1 MTVQLDIPD
10 SLLQKAQDMAA
21 QQKVSVDQ
29 FITTA
34 LAEQISAASRP
45 SIAERARRVDWDK
58 VDKILARVPD
68 VPPLPGDE
76 R

>member
-1 MTVQLDIPD
+1 MTLELNIPD
-10 SLLQKAQDMAA
+10 ALVQKAQEMAA
-21 QQKVSVDQ
+21 RQKMSVEQ
-29 FITTA
+29 FIATA
-34 LAEQISAASRP
+34 LEEQISAANRP

-68 VPPLPGDE
+68 VPPLPGDG

>member
-21 QQKVSVDQ
+21 RQKVSVDQ

-34 LAEQISAASRP
+34 LAEQISAAGRP

>member
-1 MTVQLDIPD
+1 LI
-10 SLLQKAQDMAA
+10 QKALETVAR
-21 QQKVSVDQ
+21 QKVSMDQ

-34 LAEQISAASRP
+34 LAVQISAARHP
-45 SIAERARRVDWDK
+45 GIADRARRVDWDK

>member
-1 MTVQLDIPD
+1 MTVQLDIPE
-10 SLLQKAQDMAA
+10 SLVQEAKKLAA

-29 FITTA
+29 LVANA
-34 LAEQISAASRP
+34 LTHQISAASRP
-45 SIAERARRVDWDK
+45 SVAERARRVNWEK
-58 VDKILARVPD
+58 VDQILARVPA